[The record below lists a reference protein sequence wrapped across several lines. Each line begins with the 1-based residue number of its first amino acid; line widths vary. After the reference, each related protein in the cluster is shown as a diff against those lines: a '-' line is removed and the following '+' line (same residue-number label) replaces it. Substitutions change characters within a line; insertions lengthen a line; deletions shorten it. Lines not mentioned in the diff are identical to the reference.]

1 MEIIIFQRADEAPAA
16 LRDSLVEAGH
26 EVQLVTQDAPGLWA
40 DLVVLDAASWSAAE
54 VRDLAK
60 RLPDTELL
68 FLVASLDDVLPI
80 EDGMALL
87 KPVDTAKLL
96 RLVRLL
102 EEARSGRADP
112 RDLVNFETLFS
123 GDSPAIV
130 DLLRQVRL
138 VAQSDQPVS
147 IYGELGSGRIVIA
160 RAIHERCMR
169 QGRAFMAV
177 NAATFPGD
185 QLDHHLFGGA
195 EPSIL
200 RADGGTLFIDFVT
213 ELSAA
218 VQAKLL
224 RLVEAKLI
232 TVNDVDRA
240 VDVRVMVGDDRTKL
254 KAGGPLR
261 AQLYYH
267 LKVHELDLPPLRER
281 ASDLKAI
288 VSRML
293 HRLNDGRITSLS
305 AAATK
310 ALDGYTFP
318 GNVRELAH
326 ALTHAAV
333 LAQGRPIDVS
343 HLPADIQLQAELAEP
358 DDALDLETLE
368 SLDAVAKRFERTYLL
383 RVLRAVG
390 GNRTRAAKILD
401 LSRKG
406 LWQKLKA
413 HGIDAAEG
421 REEAED
427 ELVGERPG

>member
-1 MEIIIFQRADEAPAA
+1 MEIIIFQSADGAPEA
-16 LRDSLVEAGH
+16 LRESLINAGH
-26 EVQLVTQDAPGLWA
+26 EVHLVTRDTPEIWA
-40 DLVVLDAASWSAAE
+40 DLVVLDAA
-54 VRDLAK
+54 
-60 RLPDTELL
+60 
-68 FLVASLDDVLPI
+68 LPI

-87 KPVDTAKLL
+87 KPVETAKLL

-177 NAATFPGD
+177 NAAAFPGA
-185 QLDHHLFGGA
+185 QLENHLFGGQDPA
-195 EPSIL
+195 IL

-213 ELSAA
+213 EISPA

-224 RLVEAKLI
+224 RLVETKSISFKGA
-232 TVNDVDRA
+232 DRP
-240 VDVRVMVGDDRTKL
+240 VDVRIMVADDRSKL
-254 KAGGPLR
+254 TPGGSLH

-281 ASDLKAI
+281 AGDLNAI
-288 VSRML
+288 MTRML
-293 HRLNDGRITSLS
+293 HRLNDGRGTSLS
-305 AAATK
+305 EAASR
-310 ALDGYTFP
+310 ALDAYGFP

-333 LAQGRPIDVS
+333 LAQGRAIGVE
-343 HLPADIQLQAELAEP
+343 HLPADIQASANPVEP
-358 DDALDLETLE
+358 DEVALDLEELE

-421 REEAED
+421 REDADE
-427 ELVGERPG
+427 ELVIG

>member
-1 MEIIIFQRADEAPAA
+1 MEIIIFESAA
-16 LRDSLVEAGH
+16 GTVLRDALIDAGH
-26 EVQLVTQDAPGLWA
+26 VVHLVARDTPELWA
-40 DLVVLDAASWSAAE
+40 DLVVLDAASWSRAD
-54 VRDLAK
+54 VVKLAK
-60 RLPDTELL
+60 RLPDAELL
-68 FLVASLDDVLPI
+68 FLVGSLDDPLPI

-87 KPVDTAKLL
+87 EPVEIPKLL

-102 EEARSGRADP
+102 SEARSGRADP
-112 RDLVNFETLFS
+112 RDLVSFETLFS

-147 IYGELGSGRIVIA
+147 IYGELGSGRVVIA

-169 QGRAFMAV
+169 QGRTFMAV
-177 NAATFPGD
+177 NAAAFPGE

-213 ELSAA
+213 ELGAA

-232 TVNDVDRA
+232 TVAGADRP
-240 VDVRVMVGDDRTKL
+240 VDVRIMVGDDRSKL
-254 KAGGPLR
+254 KVGGPLR

-281 ASDLKAI
+281 AEDLKAI
-288 VSRML
+288 VMRML
-293 HRLNDGRITSLS
+293 HRLNDGRGMSLS
-305 AAATK
+305 SAATK
-310 ALDGYTFP
+310 ALDGYAFP

-333 LAQGRPIDVS
+333 LSQGRPIEIE
-343 HLPADIQLQAELAEP
+343 HLPADIQLHAEVADAAEL
-358 DDALDLETLE
+358 DVETLE

-413 HGIDAAEG
+413 HGIAADEG
-421 REEAED
+421 REEADE
-427 ELVGERPG
+427 ELVIG

>member
-1 MEIIIFQRADEAPAA
+1 MEIIIFETGGPRAE
-16 LRDSLVEAGH
+16 LRDALTGAGH
-26 EVQLVTQDAPGLWA
+26 EVHLVARDAPELWA
-40 DLVVLDAASWSAAE
+40 DLVVLDAASWSANDV
-54 VRDLAK
+54 VRLAK
-60 RLPDTELL
+60 RLPDAELL
-68 FLVASLDDVLPI
+68 FLVGSLDAELPI

-87 KPVDTAKLL
+87 EPVEIPKLL

-102 EEARSGRADP
+102 AEARSGRADP
-112 RDLVNFETLFS
+112 RDLVSFETLFS

-147 IYGELGSGRIVIA
+147 IYGELGSGRIVVA

-177 NAATFPGD
+177 NAAGFPGD
-185 QLDHHLFGGA
+185 QLDHHLFGGS

-200 RADGGTLFIDFVT
+200 RVAGGTLFIDFVT
-213 ELSAA
+213 EISAA

-224 RLVEAKLI
+224 RIVEDKLF
-232 TVNDVDRA
+232 TVHGTDRPI
-240 VDVRVMVGDDRTKL
+240 DVRIMVGDDRSKL
-254 KAGGPLR
+254 RVGGTLR
-261 AQLYYH
+261 PQLYYR

-281 ASDLKAI
+281 AGDLKAI
-288 VSRML
+288 VLRML
-293 HRLNDGRITSLS
+293 HRLNDGREASLS
-305 AAATK
+305 SAATR
-310 ALDGYTFP
+310 ALDAYGFP

-333 LAQGRPIDVS
+333 LSQGRPIEVE
-343 HLPADIQLQAELAEP
+343 HLPADIQPHAEP
-358 DDALDLETLE
+358 DEQDGSLDLETLE

-413 HGIDAAEG
+413 HGIAADEG
-421 REEAED
+421 REESEE
-427 ELVGERPG
+427 ELVIG

>member
-1 MEIIIFQRADEAPAA
+1 MEIIIFESADGAPSA
-16 LRDSLVEAGH
+16 LVEPLVSAGH
-26 EVQLVTQDAPGLWA
+26 EVHLVARGTQEPWA
-40 DLVVLDAASWSAAE
+40 DLVVLDAAAWSAAE
-54 VRDLAK
+54 VEELAR
-60 RLPDTELL
+60 RLPDAELL
-68 FLVASLDDVLPI
+68 FLVGSLDDALPL
-80 EDGMALL
+80 EDGMALVQ
-87 KPVDTAKLL
+87 PVEIPKLV

-102 EEARSGRADP
+102 AEARSGRADP

-138 VAQSDQPVS
+138 VAQSDSPVS

-169 QGRAFMAV
+169 QGRVFMAV

-200 RADGGTLFIDFVT
+200 RVDGGTLFIDFVT
-213 ELSAA
+213 ELSPI

-224 RLVEAKLI
+224 RLVESKLI
-232 TVNDVDRA
+232 TVNGADRPI
-240 VDVRVMVGDDRTKL
+240 DVRVMVGDDRSKL
-254 KAGGPLR
+254 KVGGSLR

-281 ASDLKAI
+281 ARDLQAI
-288 VSRML
+288 MVRML
-293 HRLNDGRITSLS
+293 HRLNDGHGSSLS
-305 AAATK
+305 TTAKK
-310 ALDGYTFP
+310 ALDEYGFP

-326 ALTHAAV
+326 ALTHASL
-333 LAQGRPIDVS
+333 LAQGRPIEIE
-343 HLPADIQLQAELAEP
+343 HLPADIQLHAEP
-358 DDALDLETLE
+358 EEPQEPVDLDLEALE

-413 HGIDAAEG
+413 HGIAADEG
-421 REEAED
+421 REELEE
-427 ELVGERPG
+427 ELVIG

>member
-1 MEIIIFQRADEAPAA
+1 MEIIIFESSDGVPSA
-16 LRDSLVEAGH
+16 LRDALVDAGH
-26 EVQLVTQDAPGLWA
+26 EVHLLTRDKPEQWA
-40 DLVVLDAASWSAAE
+40 DLVVLDAASWSTAQ
-54 VRDLAK
+54 VTQLTN
-60 RLPDTELL
+60 RLPDAELL
-68 FLVASLDDVLPI
+68 FLVNTLDDPLPI

-87 KPVDTAKLL
+87 QPVDTAKLL

-102 EEARSGRADP
+102 EESRSGRADP
-112 RDLVNFETLFS
+112 RDLVSFETLFS

-160 RAIHERCMR
+160 RAIHDRCMR
-169 QGRAFMAV
+169 QGRGFMAV

-185 QLDHHLFGGA
+185 QLDHHLFGGDDPA
-195 EPSIL
+195 VL

-213 ELSAA
+213 ELSPV
-218 VQAKLL
+218 VQTTLL

-232 TVNDVDRA
+232 TVRGVDRP
-240 VDVRVMVGDDRTKL
+240 VDVRIMVGDDRSKL
-254 KAGGPLR
+254 TAHGSLR

-267 LKVHELDLPPLRER
+267 LKVHEIDLPPLRER
-281 ASDLKAI
+281 AGDLRAI
-288 VSRML
+288 VMRML
-293 HRLNDGRITSLS
+293 HRLSDGRTTTLS
-305 AAATK
+305 SAATK
-310 ALDGYTFP
+310 ALAGYTFP

-326 ALTHAAV
+326 ALTHASV
-333 LAQGRPIDVS
+333 LSQGRPIGIE
-343 HLPADIQLQAELAEP
+343 HLPADIQEHAEEDGAEE
-358 DDALDLETLE
+358 DLELENLE

-383 RVLRAVG
+383 RVLRAVA

-413 HGIDAAEG
+413 HGITADEG
-421 REEAED
+421 REDAEE
-427 ELVGERPG
+427 ELVIG